1 MKKNK
6 LKATIFINNN
16 FIIILINSSTKSNQ
30 NPSLF
35 KQKMKIVISESQN
48 TNVMQHSTKGASNG
62 VVWIWFIMEKERSKL
77 EPWNK

>member
-6 LKATIFINNN
+6 LKATIFTNNN

-30 NPSLF
+30 NPSLL

-48 TNVMQHSTKGASNG
+48 TNVMQYSTKGASNG
-62 VVWIWFIMEKERSKL
+62 VVWIWFIMKKERSKL